1 MWKISANPAAVR
13 KNNHEFSFFVCL
25 CIVEGCI
32 INRRINKVL
41 KTLWGKV
48 ENTLKVLEVQ
58 KAVRFIG
65 IFFRNGLKF
74 SILFVLSKAHGGEK
88 YPHLSRK
95 IAGWRKRR
103 KDKHG

>member
-41 KTLWGKV
+41 KTLWGK
-48 ENTLKVLEVQ
+48 LKT
-58 KAVRFIG
+58 R
-65 IFFRNGLKF
+65 
-74 SILFVLSKAHGGEK
+74 
-88 YPHLSRK
+88 
-95 IAGWRKRR
+95 
-103 KDKHG
+103 